1 MAENVVTAEQR
12 AEKGKGPA
20 RRLRQKGLI
29 PAVVYGH
36 KREPTHVAVNPGTLL
51 KAIETPHKFNT
62 LLTLRMEGADKYVL
76 FKDYAVDPV
85 SRKLLHADFLEVS
98 LEEPVLVDV
107 PVVTT
112 GKAQG
117 TTEGG
122 ILTMAAYTIAV
133 EALANKIPVRIE
145 VDVTD
150 PQDRPL
156 PPRVRAEGARGLQVQ
171 VPHRLRGGVRRGA
184 REGGGRGCRWRR
196 CPARLRRRAL
206 RRRPLA
212 RRLRVARLRPR
223 RLPARAPRPRAA
235 TRGRSRRPLEARR
248 RPGQPR
254 RRLRADAP
262 QRRLPRRRP
271 AGAPA
276 RGPLLARPSSR
287 RSSPRAGRARSGSGS

>member
-12 AEKGKGPA
+12 SDKGKGPA

-62 LLTLRMEGADKYVL
+62 LLTLRLEGADKFVL

-107 PVVTT
+107 PVVTI

-133 EALANKIPVRIE
+133 AALANKIPVRIE

-150 PQDRPL
+150 LKIGRSLHVSELKAPEGCKFKFHTDFVVVFVAVPEKEEVVVAAAAV
-156 PPRVRAEGARGLQVQ
+156 PGAAPAEGAAA
-171 VPHRLRGGVRRGA
+171 PAAGA
-184 REGGGRGCRWRR
+184 
-196 CPARLRRRAL
+196 A
-206 RRRPLA
+206 
-212 RRLRVARLRPR
+212 
-223 RLPARAPRPRAA
+223 
-235 TRGRSRRPLEARR
+235 
-248 RPGQPR
+248 
-254 RRLRADAP
+254 
-262 QRRLPRRRP
+262 P
-271 AGAPA
+271 AGGAAPA
-276 RGPLLARPSSR
+276 AAP
-287 RSSPRAGRARSGSGS
+287 AGKGEAKGGDKGKK

>member
-12 AEKGKGPA
+12 ADHGKGPA

-107 PVVTT
+107 PVVTA

-150 PQDRPL
+150 LKIGRSLHVSELKAPEGCKFKYHTDFVVVFVAVPEKEEVVA
-156 PPRVRAEGARGLQVQ
+156 PVAAVPGAAPAEGAAAPAAGAAAA
-171 VPHRLRGGVRRGA
+171 GGA
-184 REGGGRGCRWRR
+184 A
-196 CPARLRRRAL
+196 PA
-206 RRRPLA
+206 
-212 RRLRVARLRPR
+212 
-223 RLPARAPRPRAA
+223 AA
-235 TRGRSRRPLEARR
+235 
-248 RPGQPR
+248 
-254 RRLRADAP
+254 
-262 QRRLPRRRP
+262 P
-271 AGAPA
+271 AGKGAEA
-276 RGPLLARPSSR
+276 KG
-287 RSSPRAGRARSGSGS
+287 GDKGKK

>member
-12 AEKGKGPA
+12 ADKGKGPA

-62 LLTLRMEGADKYVL
+62 LLTLRLEGADKYVL

-98 LEEPVLVDV
+98 LEEPVRVDV
-107 PVVTT
+107 PVVTV

-145 VDVTD
+145 VDVTELKIGRSLHVSELKAPEGCKFRYHTD
-150 PQDRPL
+150 FVVVFVAVPEKEEVVTPAAAV
-156 PPRVRAEGARGLQVQ
+156 PGAAPAEGAAA
-171 VPHRLRGGVRRGA
+171 PAAGA
-184 REGGGRGCRWRR
+184 
-196 CPARLRRRAL
+196 A
-206 RRRPLA
+206 
-212 RRLRVARLRPR
+212 
-223 RLPARAPRPRAA
+223 
-235 TRGRSRRPLEARR
+235 
-248 RPGQPR
+248 
-254 RRLRADAP
+254 
-262 QRRLPRRRP
+262 P
-271 AGAPA
+271 AGGAAPA
-276 RGPLLARPSSR
+276 AAAAPAAKGKK
-287 RSSPRAGRARSGSGS
+287 